1 MVGNMSSFN
10 NNKKQFEKNEAAAA
24 KSWRMSARILL

>member
-1 MVGNMSSFN
+1 MVGNMSSF